1 MGSLNLPKTE
11 MSKGRNVCSLDST
24 NNILRKP
31 AFGALCSIK
40 MYADPTSGVY
50 EKYLYLKALSLY
62 NILY

>member
-11 MSKGRNVCSLDST
+11 MSKEGNLCSLDST

-40 MYADPTSGVY
+40 MYADPTSGVH
-50 EKYLYLKALSLY
+50 EKYLCLKALSLC
-62 NILY
+62 NMLC

>member
-1 MGSLNLPKTE
+1 MGSLNSPNTE

-40 MYADPTSGVY
+40 MYADPRSGVY
-50 EKYLYLKALSLY
+50 K
-62 NILY
+62 NIYF